1 MEENYNKKIAPFQF
15 DPQTGTLTRVNVDV
29 SIDILG
35 LLKFIGSIQILS
47 FLKKPKLFCF
57 QSEFRMVY

>member
-1 MEENYNKKIAPFQF
+1 MESKLCRMLVMEENYNKKIAPFQF

-35 LLKFIGSIQILS
+35 LLKFIGSIQI
-47 FLKKPKLFCF
+47 
-57 QSEFRMVY
+57 